1 LNLKHDGERLESARP
16 VRVILDFI
24 SAIFRD
30 DKDQTGIHA
39 GLLTFVSAILPDGKD
54 QTGILPDFSQKLFT

>member
-1 LNLKHDGERLESARP
+1 LKHDGERLESARP
-16 VRVILDFI
+16 VKFISDFI

-30 DKDQTGIHA
+30 DEDQTDIHA